1 LTNLTRKDKSWT
13 WGPNEEA
20 TFQGLKEECLKELV
34 LKMFDPKKL
43 GQMEI
48 DASNLV
54 IDACFS
60 QLYEGMWHLVT
71 YYSRK
76 LLPTEQNYD
85 IHDKEL
91 LAIVVAL
98 EA

>member
-1 LTNLTRKDKSWT
+1 
-13 WGPNEEA
+13 
-20 TFQGLKEECLKELV
+20 LKEPV

-43 GQMEI
+43 GRMKI
-48 DASNLV
+48 DALDLV

-60 QLYEGMWHLVT
+60 QLYEGMWHSVT

-76 LLPTEQNYD
+76 LSPAEQNYD

-91 LAIVVAL
+91 LAIVAAL

>member
-1 LTNLTRKDKSWT
+1 MKK
-13 WGPNEEA
+13 
-20 TFQGLKEECLKELV
+20 ECLKELV
-34 LKMFDPKKL
+34 LKMFDSRKL
-43 GQMEI
+43 ERMEI

-60 QLYEGMWHLVT
+60 QLYEGMWHSMA

-76 LLPTEQNYD
+76 LSSTKQNYD

-91 LAIVVAL
+91 LAIVAAL